1 MDIITYE
8 TIRSV
13 HRNEKDDVLQQLPDG
28 FYMAVKN
35 WLIHKRTNHDT
46 YSLLEAENAKKLLE
60 DIINRREKKIVLSAL
75 RTMRGELPPKSLT
88 ESEQRFFDGIV
99 FSLKQFR
106 EKIKEES
113 MSFDEIV
120 QQKIDDTKK
129 LVDDMNSEI
138 KMENKKMVKMLE
150 DMPAFVGSDSNSYG
164 PFKKGDVVSLPDDV
178 MSLLLVRGAAEDIL
192 D

>member
-13 HRNEKDDVLQQLPDG
+13 HRNEKDDVLQQLPEG
-28 FYMAVKN
+28 FYMSVKN

-88 ESEQRFFDGIV
+88 ESEQRFFDSIV
-99 FSLKQFR
+99 FTLKQFR

-113 MSFDEIV
+113 MSYDEIV

-138 KMENKKMVKMLE
+138 KMDNKKMVKMLE
-150 DMPAFVGSDSNSYG
+150 DMPAFVGTDSNSYG

-178 MSLLLVRGAAEDIL
+178 MTLLLARGTAEDIL